1 MENNALMSLAGK
13 ACEINTTDNWYE
25 GVILSLDGDWLEIDE
40 DGEKKLLNV
49 YQIESVTPVSADK
62 ETPEKSL
69 FGKKKK
75 KKDKED
81 LW

>member
-1 MENNALMSLAGK
+1 MENNALMLLAGK
-13 ACEINTTDNWYE
+13 ACEINTTDNWYKA
-25 GVILSLDGDWLEIDE
+25 VILSLNGDWLEIDE

-49 YQIESVTPVSADK
+49 YQIESVTPVAVDE
-62 ETPEKSL
+62 ETHEKSL

-75 KKDKED
+75 KKED